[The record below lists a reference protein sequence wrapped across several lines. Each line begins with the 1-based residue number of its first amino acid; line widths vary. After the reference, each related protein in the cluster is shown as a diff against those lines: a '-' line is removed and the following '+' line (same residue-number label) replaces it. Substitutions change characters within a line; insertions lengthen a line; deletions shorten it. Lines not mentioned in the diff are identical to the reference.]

1 MVFTDFLFGMIAMQT
16 IYLFFQYLLFRK
28 EEVLA
33 FFIFTI
39 GVTSFV
45 ALLINSH
52 NNILTQF
59 LGYEKMY
66 PIAFGVLFFSSG
78 LYYRFTRFFIE
89 APLYHKGY
97 NRIMQWTEALA
108 YFTGLVFIVKIF
120 FSNELG
126 YLIPFGKLVFIIN
139 VPIQIYLVVYLLR
152 TRKVLNYL
160 IVLASLFMTTLFKAG
175 IVPIAFE
182 NIQGLDLQRQ
192 LHLILLGLLISF
204 MFFVF
209 ILIYNSRQR
218 ERQKYFLEMQ
228 RKEELEMQRREIS
241 NDLHDD
247 LGSML
252 SGLHVYSSIALKD
265 VQTGGDRVAYYL
277 QKVRDGITVAMD
289 NMSDVIWAVRND
301 QENEKSFSS
310 RIKDFFIDVFDASK
324 IECHYEIDQS
334 TEKAIT
340 GILSRKYLLL
350 ITKEAINNAV
360 KHSNASEVYLR
371 LYSVDQLLNLE
382 IEDNGIGIDE
392 LDFQRGNGLISMN
405 ERIQKL
411 QGSLNITRSLFNGVK
426 VTCTIPLPI
435 IREK

>member
-1 MVFTDFLFGMIAMQT
+1 MLFTDFLFGMIAMQA
-16 IYLFFQYLLFRK
+16 IYLFFQYLLFKK

-33 FFIFTI
+33 FLFFTI

-52 NNILTQF
+52 NNLLTQ
-59 LGYEKMY
+59 LIGYEKMY
-66 PIAFGVLFFSSG
+66 PVAFGVLFFSSG

-97 NRIMQWTEALA
+97 NRIMKWAEALA
-108 YFTGLVFIVKIF
+108 YFAGLVFIAKVF
-120 FSNELG
+120 FTNESG
-126 YLIPFGKLVFIIN
+126 YLIPFGKFVFTIN
-139 VPIQIYLVVYLLR
+139 IPIQIYLVVYLLR
-152 TRKVLNYL
+152 TRKVINYL
-160 IVLASLFMTTLFKAG
+160 IVVASLFMTTLFKAG
-175 IVPIAFE
+175 IVPIAFK
-182 NIQGLDLQRQ
+182 NLQGFEFQLR
-192 LHLILLGLLISF
+192 LHLLLIGLLISF

-218 ERQKYFLEMQ
+218 ERQKHFLEIQ
-228 RKEELEMQRREIS
+228 KKEELEMQRREIS

-247 LGSML
+247 LGSTL
-252 SGLHVYSSIALKD
+252 GGLHVYSSIALKEL
-265 VQTGGDRVAYYL
+265 QTGGDRVAYYL
-277 QKVRDGITVAMD
+277 QKVSDGITMAMD
-289 NMSDVIWAVRND
+289 NMGDVIWAVRND

-324 IECHYEIDQS
+324 MECHYEVDQS

-350 ITKEAINNAV
+350 IAKEAINNAI
-360 KHSNASEVYLR
+360 KHSNASKVYVR
-371 LYSVDQLLNLE
+371 LYSVDDLMNLE

-392 LDFQRGNGLISMN
+392 LDFQKGNGLTSMK
-405 ERIQKL
+405 ERVQKL
-411 QGSLNITRSLFNGVK
+411 QGSLNINRSPLNGVK